1 MINQVTEEESFKE
14 IGQPASSATAGPPH
28 TSLQSPEL
36 LGEIGFPL
44 LQPFLSPSGGAQSC
58 GVCVCVHMCVC
69 VCMENDKQP
78 CAHVD
83 TINIATG
90 SL

>member
-1 MINQVTEEESFKE
+1 MINQVTEEESSKE
-14 IGQPASSATAGPPH
+14 IGQPVSSATAGPPH
-28 TSLQSPEL
+28 ASLQSPEL

-44 LQPFLSPSGGAQSC
+44 LQPLPISLRWC
-58 GVCVCVHMCVC
+58 TKLCVCARVCACV
-69 VCMENDKQP
+69 ENDKQP
-78 CAHVD
+78 HAHVD